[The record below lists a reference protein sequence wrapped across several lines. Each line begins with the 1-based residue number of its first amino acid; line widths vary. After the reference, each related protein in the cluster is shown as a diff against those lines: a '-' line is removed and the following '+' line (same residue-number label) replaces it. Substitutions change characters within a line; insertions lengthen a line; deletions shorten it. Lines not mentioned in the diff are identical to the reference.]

1 MKTITV
7 KILRPSALALV
18 LVGVI
23 LSVLWYYG
31 EKLIGF
37 DSADKSYPSVQGT
50 SKFANETE
58 WMVFEMVNDLAGMIS
73 YYHTPG
79 GENYGAFS
87 VSVKSQKLSAPYTFD
102 VEVNLPGVSESV
114 RKTLEIDPQKVH
126 IWSPGIYVDFAREI
140 MEALR
145 TRRMDRGAIPDEQLT
160 LLSLSHP
167 TVETLQSENIRISKA
182 LSENMLDSFAHESA
196 ALLLGVLSLQEA
208 SGIYFDLRQNLN
220 RMTAHLCLSLAIA
233 PSPASRTARRLAEII
248 VNILIQDQA
257 AAMDGLAA
265 IKDKASGTSAE
276 SDMLRSWHDALYAR
290 TTRDWRTLKSKPDLN
305 LMEKIALFRALCR
318 SVTSTHA
325 VTWLQ
330 TMKDHGIPRRIIANE
345 IGHNRDG
352 SVANGHRFFRNGI
365 ADELL
370 ALGAFCDPELLQKKR
385 IVNFLNLRAT
395 GCIEKSLK
403 GPATVSVISRGLW
416 AQFFQRHLVH
426 RIACE
431 YDFYRNSWGQNELA
445 EAYLE
450 DIDDIFRG
458 LDLYPVFRRVIAASI
473 EDYQDAMTSAI
484 PLFRKH
490 PEYYTAAQ
498 WHWLNYRYQGA
509 PIHPG
514 IPSRGIWFAT
524 GLPPGT
530 LYQLGFRS
538 NALQKVRRQAETLY
552 ASAFQKAPYSHKII
566 DEYREH
572 CLPKQDP
579 SSDQIRQLYGPMVA
593 YHLGAMDK
601 LATAYKNQDTDAYV
615 ELMWKICDLSESFCY
630 GLGRYLA
637 KNNKP
642 EAAAEAYQ
650 QAIDRSTDE
659 VRMSNGCDWLVN
671 YYYDTGKK
679 ERALSIAKRAAEVYS
694 QKGLETM
701 AKLQEKMN
709 SLDTA
714 EDYFQKIRERYDT
727 KGMLC
732 AFYQRHPNHDKFQ
745 AKYNDLI
752 GELFPGGM
760 QTAALSEFS
769 GSPSNGVIFLN
780 SNRILAQYGLGIH
793 DIIVAIDGCKV
804 KNLEQYVFVRSLSD
818 SPRMDLVVWH
828 RNHYIAVQPEL
839 ENRLFGVNIAT
850 YP

>member
-7 KILRPSALALV
+7 KILRTSALALV

-23 LSVLWYYG
+23 LSALWYYK

-37 DSADKSYPSVQGT
+37 DSAGKSYPSVQGS

-58 WMVFEMVNDLAGMIS
+58 WMVFEIVNDLTGMIC
-73 YYHTPG
+73 YHHTSME
-79 GENYGAFS
+79 ENDGVFS
-87 VSVKSQKLSAPYTFD
+87 VSVRTQKLSAPYAFE
-102 VEVNLPGVSESV
+102 VEVKLPGMSKSI
-114 RKTLEIDPQKVH
+114 RKTLEIDPQKTF
-126 IWSPGIYVDFAREI
+126 IWSPGLYAGLAREI
-140 MEALR
+140 MEALGI
-145 TRRMDRGAIPDEQLT
+145 RRMDRETIPDEQLI

-167 TVETLQSENIRISKA
+167 TLQTLQSENIRISKA
-182 LSENMLDSFAHESA
+182 LSEYMLDSFEHESA
-196 ALLLGVLSLQEA
+196 ALLIGVLSLQEA
-208 SGIYFDLRQNLN
+208 SGIYIDLRQNLN
-220 RMTAHLCLSLAIA
+220 RMTAHLCLSQAIA
-233 PSPASRTARRLAEII
+233 PSPVSTTVRGLADII
-248 VNILIQDQA
+248 VNILIQDQV
-257 AAMDGLAA
+257 AAMDGLAT
-265 IKDKASGTSAE
+265 IKDKALGTSTE
-276 SDMLRSWHDALYAR
+276 SDMLRSWYDALYAR
-290 TTRDWRTLKSKPDLN
+290 TTRDWRALKSKSDLN

-330 TMKDHGIPRRIIANE
+330 TMKDYGIPRRIIANE
-345 IGHNRDG
+345 IGHNGDS
-352 SVANGHRFFRNGI
+352 SVANGHRFFKNGI
-365 ADELL
+365 ADELR

-385 IVNFLNLRAT
+385 IVNFLNLRDT
-395 GCIEKSLK
+395 GCIEKSRK
-403 GPATVSVISRGLW
+403 GPSTVSVISRGLW
-416 AQFFQRHLVH
+416 AQFFQRHLIH

-431 YDFYRNSWGQNELA
+431 YGFYRNSWGRNELA

-450 DIDDIFRG
+450 HIDDIFRG
-458 LDLYPVFRRVIAASI
+458 LDLYPVFRRVIAATVK
-473 EDYQDAMTSAI
+473 DYQGAMKSAI

-490 PEYYTAAQ
+490 PEYYTAVQ

-509 PIHPG
+509 PIDPG
-514 IPSRGIWFAT
+514 TPSRGIWFAA

-530 LYQLGFRS
+530 FYQLRYRS
-538 NALQKVRRQAETLY
+538 NALQKVKRQAETLY
-552 ASAFQKAPYSHKII
+552 ASAFQKAPFSHKII
-566 DEYREH
+566 DEYIEH
-572 CLPKQDP
+572 CLPKQDH
-579 SSDQIRQLYGPMVA
+579 SSDQIRQLYGPMVE
-593 YHLGAMDK
+593 YNLGAMDR
-601 LATAYKNQDTDAYV
+601 LATAYKDQDTDAYV
-615 ELMWKICDLSESFCY
+615 ELMWKICDLSESYCY

-637 KNNKP
+637 KNNEP

-650 QAIDRSTDE
+650 QAIDRSTDK

-709 SLDTA
+709 SLDAA
-714 EDYFQKIRERYDT
+714 EDYFRKIRERYDT
-727 KGMLC
+727 KGILC

-745 AKYNDLI
+745 AKYNDLV

-769 GSPSNGVIFLN
+769 GFPSNGVIFLN
-780 SNRILAQYGLGIH
+780 SNRIMAQYGLGTH
-793 DIIVAIDGCKV
+793 DIIVAIDGYKV
-804 KNLEQYVFVRSLSD
+804 ENRDQYEFIRSLND

-828 RNHYIAVQPEL
+828 RNHYVAVQPEL

-850 YP
+850 YR